1 MHEKKKP
8 IYHCYLIFEKLK
20 MSHIFYHLD
29 IQLLFFFNYHYS
41 VLSQAL
47 TFVFHNW
54 YFPYKLL
61 LHCLPYLDN
70 VSIVSLKIAVQVSIY
85 IKAFFIIP
93 DQLLTYMTH
102 LKISKTH
109 FRFSIEKKATTSL
122 EECFFLLMSMTFF
135 HDKIDSDLFFFFT

>member
-1 MHEKKKP
+1 MKNWK
-8 IYHCYLIFEKLK
+8 CLIFFIIL
-20 MSHIFYHLD
+20 IFNYC
-29 IQLLFFFNYHYS
+29 FFYYHYS
-41 VLSQAL
+41 ILSQAL

-61 LHCLPYLDN
+61 LHCPPYLDN
-70 VSIVSLKIAVQVSIY
+70 VSIMSLKIAVQVSIY
-85 IKAFFIIP
+85 IKAFFIIS

-109 FRFSIEKKATTSL
+109 FRFSIEKKKATTSL

-135 HDKIDSDLFFFFT
+135 HDKIDSDLFFYFFFT